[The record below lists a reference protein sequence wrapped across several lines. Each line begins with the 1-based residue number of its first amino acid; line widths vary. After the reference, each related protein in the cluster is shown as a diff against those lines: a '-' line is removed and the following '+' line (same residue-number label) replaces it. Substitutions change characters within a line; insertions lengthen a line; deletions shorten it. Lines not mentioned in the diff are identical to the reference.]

1 MTSEICGQG
10 LPERF
15 RIFLP
20 MSFTILFMKTC
31 YRSDEEKK
39 VVGGKYNLSNLEF
52 YESIGVFGDITNYL
66 CIDKNKDK
74 ERQNVF
80 KNLCTDIQ
88 NIIK

>member
-1 MTSEICGQG
+1 
-10 LPERF
+10 
-15 RIFLP
+15 
-20 MSFTILFMKTC
+20 MKTC

-52 YESIGVFGDITNYL
+52 YESMGVFGDITNYL

-88 NIIK
+88 KIIKWYFH